1 VTRPDRSRLPELGSD
16 PSFTFPR
23 IERHVLPNGLQVR
36 TIEHHTVPVVTMV
49 LDIDGG
55 LLADPRGREGL
66 AAMTADMVDEGV
78 GELSTIDLS
87 DAMARI
93 GADYSAEVG
102 PDSTRFVLTTLSKFA
117 DRGASLLADILTRPS
132 LRQSDFD
139 RVRQLRLD
147 RILQLK
153 DSPGAVAE
161 RAFMRLMYGD
171 HPYGHLSIGTAPALG
186 ALTLEEVFAFHAA
199 TFQPSRSTLVLAGP
213 LSHDA
218 LFGLARDA
226 FSGWVGSS
234 MAPASG
240 LAATRQQAARL
251 AIVPRPGAAQSQLRI
266 GHLSTTRNT
275 PDYQALL
282 VMNAV
287 LGGQFVSRINLK
299 LREEKG
305 YTYGARTGFDWRRG
319 ISPFSLETSVHTAAT
334 ADAIA
339 DCLAE
344 FGDISGSRP
353 PSDQEMAM
361 AKASLTRGYPRGFET
376 AQQVA
381 RSAGQLSLYNLPDS
395 YFEDFIPRVN
405 AVSQSDVVDV
415 AARHVDP
422 RRAVTLIVGDYQ
434 AIEASLPSLGLGEPQ
449 LLPADE

>member
-1 VTRPDRSRLPELGSD
+1 MRPDRSRLPDLGPD
-16 PSFTFPR
+16 PSFAFPR
-23 IERHVLPNGLQVR
+23 IERHALANGLQVR
-36 TIEHHTVPVVTMV
+36 TVEHHTVPVVTMV
-49 LDIDGG
+49 LDVDGG

-78 GELSTIDLS
+78 GELSTIEVS

-93 GADYSAEVG
+93 GADYSADVG

-117 DRGASLLADILTRPS
+117 ARGASLLADILTRPS

-161 RAFMRLMYGD
+161 RAFLRLMYRD

-186 ALTLEEVFAFHAA
+186 ALTLEDVVRFHTA
-199 TFQPSRSTLVLAGP
+199 TFKPSRSTLVLAGP

-218 LFGLARDA
+218 LLGLAREA
-226 FSGWVGSS
+226 FSEWGG
-234 MAPASG
+234 
-240 LAATRQQAARL
+240 AAAGPVSDPVVPRQHVPRL

-275 PDYQALL
+275 PDYPALV

-319 ISPFSLETSVHTAAT
+319 VSPFSLETSVGTAST
-334 ADAIA
+334 VDAIA

-353 PSDQEMAM
+353 PSDDEMTM

-381 RSAGQLSLYNLPDS
+381 RSVGQLAVYNLPDS
-395 YFEDFIPRVN
+395 YFEDFTPRVN
-405 AVSQSDVVDV
+405 AVTKSDVVDV
-415 AARHVDP
+415 ATRHVDP
-422 RRAVTLIVGDYQ
+422 ARSVTLIVGDYQ
-434 AIEASLPSLGLGEPQ
+434 AIEASLPSLGLGEPH
-449 LLPADE
+449 LLPTDE

>member
-1 VTRPDRSRLPELGSD
+1 
-16 PSFTFPR
+16 
-23 IERHVLPNGLQVR
+23 
-36 TIEHHTVPVVTMV
+36 
-49 LDIDGG
+49 
-55 LLADPRGREGL
+55 
-66 AAMTADMVDEGV
+66 MTADMVDEGV

-93 GADYSAEVG
+93 GADYSADVG
-102 PDSTRFVLTTLSKFA
+102 PDSTRFSLTTLSKFA
-117 DRGASLLADILTRPS
+117 GRGASLLADILTRPS
-132 LRQSDFD
+132 LRRSDFD

-161 RAFMRLMYGD
+161 RAFLRLMYGE
-171 HPYGHLSIGTAPALG
+171 HPYGHLSIGTAPALA
-186 ALTLEEVFAFHAA
+186 ALTLDEVVAFHTA
-199 TFQPSRSTLVLAGP
+199 TFQPSRSTLILAGP

-218 LFGLARDA
+218 LFKLASET
-226 FSGWVGSS
+226 FSGWFGSS
-234 MAPASG
+234 AAPVPG
-240 LAATRQQAARL
+240 PVVTRQQAARL

-266 GHLSTTRNT
+266 GHLSTTRDT

-299 LREEKG
+299 LREERG
-305 YTYGARTGFDWRRG
+305 FTYGARTGFDWRRG
-319 ISPFSLETSVHTAAT
+319 ISPFSLETSVHSAAT

-344 FGDISGSRP
+344 FGDISRSRP
-353 PSDQEMAM
+353 PSDQEMVM

-381 RSAGQLSLYNLPDS
+381 RSVGQLSLYHLPDS

-405 AVSQSDVVDV
+405 AVAQSDVIDV
-415 AARHVDP
+415 AARHIDP
-422 RRAVTLIVGDYQ
+422 TRAVTLIVGDYQ
-434 AIEASLPSLGLGEPQ
+434 AIEASLSSLGLGEPQ

>member
-1 VTRPDRSRLPELGSD
+1 MTGPDRSRLPDLGSD

-23 IERHVLPNGLQVR
+23 IERHVLANGLQVR
-36 TIEHHTVPVVTMV
+36 TVEHHTVPVVTMV
-49 LDIDGG
+49 LDVDGG

-66 AAMTADMVDEGV
+66 AAMTADMLDEGV
-78 GELSTIDLS
+78 GELSTIDVS

-93 GADYSAEVG
+93 GADYSADVG

-117 DRGASLLADILTRPS
+117 GRGASLLADILTRPS

-161 RAFMRLMYGD
+161 RAFLRLMYGD
-171 HPYGHLSIGTAPALG
+171 HPYGHLSIGTGPALG
-186 ALTLEEVFAFHAA
+186 ALTLEEVVAFHAA

-218 LFGLARDA
+218 LLRLARDT
-226 FSGWVGSS
+226 FSAWVGS
-234 MAPASG
+234 
-240 LAATRQQAARL
+240 AAVPVPDPVMPRQHVPRL

-275 PDYQALL
+275 PDYQALV

-319 ISPFSLETSVHTAAT
+319 LSPFSLETSVHTAST

-339 DCLAE
+339 DSLAE
-344 FGDISGSRP
+344 FGDISRSRP
-353 PSDQEMAM
+353 PSDHEMAM

-381 RSAGQLSLYNLPDS
+381 RSVGQLAVYNLPDS

-405 AVSQSDVVDV
+405 AVAKPDVVDV

-422 RRAVTLIVGDYQ
+422 NRSVTLIVGDYQ
-434 AIEASLPSLGLGEPQ
+434 AIEASLSSLGLGEPH

>member
-1 VTRPDRSRLPELGSD
+1 
-16 PSFTFPR
+16 
-23 IERHVLPNGLQVR
+23 
-36 TIEHHTVPVVTMV
+36 
-49 LDIDGG
+49 
-55 LLADPRGREGL
+55 
-66 AAMTADMVDEGV
+66 MTADMVDEGV

-93 GADYSAEVG
+93 GADYSADVG
-102 PDSTRFVLTTLSKFA
+102 PDSTRFSLTTLSKFA
-117 DRGASLLADILTRPS
+117 GRGASLLADILTRPS
-132 LRQSDFD
+132 LRRSDFD

-161 RAFMRLMYGD
+161 RAFLRLMYGE
-171 HPYGHLSIGTAPALG
+171 HPYGHLSIGTAPALA
-186 ALTLEEVFAFHAA
+186 ALTLDEVVAFHTA
-199 TFQPSRSTLVLAGP
+199 TFQPSRSTLILAGP

-218 LFGLARDA
+218 LFKLASET

-234 MAPASG
+234 AAPVPG
-240 LAATRQQAARL
+240 PVVTRQQAARL

-266 GHLSTTRNT
+266 GHLSTTRDT

-299 LREEKG
+299 LREERG
-305 YTYGARTGFDWRRG
+305 FTYGARTGFDWRRG
-319 ISPFSLETSVHTAAT
+319 ISPFSLETSVHSAAT

-344 FGDISGSRP
+344 FGDISRSRP
-353 PSDQEMAM
+353 PSDQEMVM

-381 RSAGQLSLYNLPDS
+381 RSVGQLSLYHLPDS

-405 AVSQSDVVDV
+405 AVAQSDVIDV
-415 AARHVDP
+415 AARHIDP
-422 RRAVTLIVGDYQ
+422 TRAVTLIVGDYQ
-434 AIEASLPSLGLGEPQ
+434 AIEASLSSLGLGEPQ
-449 LLPADE
+449 MLPADD